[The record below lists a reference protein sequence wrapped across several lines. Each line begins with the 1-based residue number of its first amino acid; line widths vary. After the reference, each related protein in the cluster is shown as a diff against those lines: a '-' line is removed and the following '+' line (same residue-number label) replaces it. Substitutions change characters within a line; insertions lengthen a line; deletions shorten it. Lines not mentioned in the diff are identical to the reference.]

1 MPNKEDYFDELGE
14 IALGSRLKRLSDKVM
29 NDASRVYK
37 FTGNNMQPK
46 WFTLMSLLFDKKQ
59 VSVVEAADFLGL
71 SQPCISQFSRE
82 MNKAGL
88 IEFQSDP
95 DDLRR
100 KIMSLSKKGIKQ
112 YKTMKPVRS
121 AVRKAAESICQ
132 EVEKDFYQS
141 LQQFEKALSRKSLY
155 ERTLENYHE

>member
-1 MPNKEDYFDELGE
+1 MLNKEDYFDELGE

-29 NDASRVYK
+29 SDASRVYK
-37 FTGNNMQPK
+37 FTGNDMQPK
-46 WFTLMSLLFDKKQ
+46 WFTLVSLLYDKKR

-82 MNKAGL
+82 MEKAGL
-88 IEFQSDP
+88 IEFHSDP

-100 KIMSLSKKGIKQ
+100 RIMSLSKAGIKQ
-112 YKTMKPVRS
+112 YKSMQPVRS
-121 AVRKAAESICQ
+121 AVHKAAISICQ